1 MGILEIA
8 VAALSVMGGTT
19 VGSAITGAVMGSRR
33 EIGAFRGFLWGLLLP
48 VVGIG
53 RVWISDRIVRHDNTE
68 RTRNDNGT
76 SQIAA
81 EAARKQYERDNPK
94 RRYDRSVQVGPMNM
108 QTGRSRTFQDQEDN
122 NHNAELSAPEG
133 ASRSGRVRDVP
144 FGQYPGTEPGQLLP
158 RKHIRT
164 VHTSSPE
171 MGRIQIN
178 GSGSIQDRPE
188 AIWRHYFIQCKG
200 GGAGNPKETQQ
211 DIRQRHRGR

>member
-68 RTRNDNGT
+68 RIRNNGT

-94 RRYDRSVQVGPMNM
+94 RRHDRPVQVRGNENADR
-108 QTGRSRTFQDQEDN
+108 QEQNISRSR
-122 NHNAELSAPEG
+122 
-133 ASRSGRVRDVP
+133 RR
-144 FGQYPGTEPGQLLP
+144 
-158 RKHIRT
+158 
-164 VHTSSPE
+164 
-171 MGRIQIN
+171 
-178 GSGSIQDRPE
+178 
-188 AIWRHYFIQCKG
+188 
-200 GGAGNPKETQQ
+200 
-211 DIRQRHRGR
+211 

>member
-68 RTRNDNGT
+68 RTRNSNGT

-81 EAARKQYERDNPK
+81 DAARKQYERDNHK
-94 RRYDRSVQVGPMNM
+94 RRYDRPMQVRTNENAER
-108 QTGRSRTFQDQEDN
+108 QEQDNSRSR
-122 NHNAELSAPEG
+122 
-133 ASRSGRVRDVP
+133 
-144 FGQYPGTEPGQLLP
+144 
-158 RKHIRT
+158 
-164 VHTSSPE
+164 
-171 MGRIQIN
+171 
-178 GSGSIQDRPE
+178 
-188 AIWRHYFIQCKG
+188 
-200 GGAGNPKETQQ
+200 
-211 DIRQRHRGR
+211 RQ

>member
-68 RTRNDNGT
+68 RTRNNNVA

-81 EAARKQYERDNPK
+81 DAARKQYERDNPK
-94 RRYDRSVQVGPMNM
+94 RRHDRPV
-108 QTGRSRTFQDQEDN
+108 
-122 NHNAELSAPEG
+122 
-133 ASRSGRVRDVP
+133 RVR
-144 FGQYPGTEPGQLLP
+144 TNE
-158 RKHIRT
+158 
-164 VHTSSPE
+164 
-171 MGRIQIN
+171 N
-178 GSGSIQDRPE
+178 ADRQE
-188 AIWRHYFIQCKG
+188 
-200 GGAGNPKETQQ
+200 Q
-211 DIRQRHRGR
+211 DIARARRR

>member
-68 RTRNDNGT
+68 HTRNNNGT
-76 SQIAA
+76 SRIAA

-94 RRYDRSVQVGPMNM
+94 RRYDRPVQVRGNDNADR
-108 QTGRSRTFQDQEDN
+108 QEQNISRSR
-122 NHNAELSAPEG
+122 
-133 ASRSGRVRDVP
+133 RR
-144 FGQYPGTEPGQLLP
+144 
-158 RKHIRT
+158 
-164 VHTSSPE
+164 
-171 MGRIQIN
+171 
-178 GSGSIQDRPE
+178 
-188 AIWRHYFIQCKG
+188 
-200 GGAGNPKETQQ
+200 
-211 DIRQRHRGR
+211 

>member
-68 RTRNDNGT
+68 RTRNNNGT

-94 RRYDRSVQVGPMNM
+94 RRYDRPVQVRAMKM
-108 QTGRSRTFQDQEDN
+108 QTGRSRTFQDQEED
-122 NHNAELSAPEG
+122 NHNAE
-133 ASRSGRVRDVP
+133 RH
-144 FGQYPGTEPGQLLP
+144 GQL
-158 RKHIRT
+158 H
-164 VHTSSPE
+164 S
-171 MGRIQIN
+171 
-178 GSGSIQDRPE
+178 
-188 AIWRHYFIQCKG
+188 
-200 GGAGNPKETQQ
+200 
-211 DIRQRHRGR
+211 

>member
-68 RTRNDNGT
+68 RTRNNNVA

-81 EAARKQYERDNPK
+81 DAARKQYERDNPK
-94 RRYDRSVQVGPMNM
+94 RRYDRPVQVPRRNAPMRRRKPCM
-108 QTGRSRTFQDQEDN
+108 TCSPGSRRRT
-122 NHNAELSAPEG
+122 AMPGSATAKRFP
-133 ASRSGRVRDVP
+133 V
-144 FGQYPGTEPGQLLP
+144 
-158 RKHIRT
+158 
-164 VHTSSPE
+164 
-171 MGRIQIN
+171 
-178 GSGSIQDRPE
+178 
-188 AIWRHYFIQCKG
+188 
-200 GGAGNPKETQQ
+200 
-211 DIRQRHRGR
+211 